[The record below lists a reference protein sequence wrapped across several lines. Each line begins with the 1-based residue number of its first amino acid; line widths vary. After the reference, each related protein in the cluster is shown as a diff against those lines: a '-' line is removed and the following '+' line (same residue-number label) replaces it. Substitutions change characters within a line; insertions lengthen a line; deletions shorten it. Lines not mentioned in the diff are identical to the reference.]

1 MASGSSGRRLVACLL
16 NVSEAGRK
24 DLVEAVAKA
33 ALYDANGKQ
42 RVWRDGTTVLNIFND
57 RDYNRSVITVVA
69 GVDSISECRTAP
81 SLVLS
86 LP

>member
-42 RVWRDGTTVLNIFND
+42 ISLDAPASSKRISGDPTRVSNP
-57 RDYNRSVITVVA
+57 
-69 GVDSISECRTAP
+69 SERQHTFKSP
-81 SLVLS
+81 L
-86 LP
+86 